1 METFQKMTRLLHG
14 LVSIL
19 IFVFLVNSVWASICP
34 EPFKRHPYPTRKNFC
49 NPGTRIADDYDIPKL
64 IKCEDMEVDHLFS
77 LRQAYDSG
85 ICGEK
90 LKAFAKDP
98 RNLRVTHWKTN
109 RAKASKPPE
118 NFLKSLKGESKA
130 KFLKDLRDIKKSYPK
145 LKSAKN
151 SLLLLRETYSEKNLK
166 PIILQLNRIKQK
178 SRKIVQ
184 KRVGKRLMFF
194 SGKKLLGWAAL
205 SASSTA
211 VTGPVGVGAAATALG
226 IAGGIVSIYT
236 VAELASFGF
245 ETFVPDDLQS
255 IRAQQYRILLNL
267 NES

>member
-1 METFQKMTRLLHG
+1 MTKSLNCLF
-14 LVSIL
+14 SAL
-19 IFVFLVNSVWASICP
+19 IFVFLVGSVWANVCP
-34 EPFKRHPYPTRKNFC
+34 EPFKRHPYPTRSKVC
-49 NPGTRIADDYDIPKL
+49 NLGTLIQDDYDNGKL

-85 ICGEK
+85 ICGED
-90 LKAFAKDP
+90 LKKFAKDP

-109 RAKASKPPE
+109 RAKGSKTPE
-118 NFLKSLKGESKA
+118 EFVKDLKGESKS
-130 KFLKDLRDIKKSYPK
+130 KFLKDIKDIKKSYPK
-145 LKSAKN
+145 LKSTKN
-151 SLLLLRETYSEKNLK
+151 SLLLLRTIYSAKNLK
-166 PIILQLNRIKQK
+166 PIILQLNGIKQK
-178 SRKIVQ
+178 SGKIVQ

-211 VTGPVGVGAAATALG
+211 VTGPAGVGAATALG
-226 IAGGIVSIYT
+226 FVGGIISIYSA
-236 VAELASFGF
+236 AELASLGF

-255 IRAQQYRILLNL
+255 VRAQQYRSLLNL